1 MLTRFPVP
9 VPLPLQS
16 ANMPS
21 KQKKDIRADI
31 TRTMQEHP
39 KFKTKPA
46 QAELDRILSAYCVRN
61 PTVGYV
67 SLLLASRAGW
77 GTLARG
83 KKWGARENRG

>member
-1 MLTRFPVP
+1 
-9 VPLPLQS
+9 
-16 ANMPS
+16 MPS

-67 SLLLASRAGW
+67 PLCQAFACGIWSVGAG
-77 GTLARG
+77 GKRG
-83 KKWGARENRG
+83 SKGESS

>member
-1 MLTRFPVP
+1 
-9 VPLPLQS
+9 
-16 ANMPS
+16 MPS

-67 SLLLASRAGW
+67 PLLPRLRARDGERW
-77 GTLARG
+77 RGGRG
-83 KKWGARENRG
+83 KVRDGENRG

>member
-1 MLTRFPVP
+1 
-9 VPLPLQS
+9 
-16 ANMPS
+16 MPS

-67 SLLLASRAGW
+67 PLYHAF
-77 GTLARG
+77 ARG
-83 KKWGARENRG
+83 MGSVGEGGKRGSKGESS